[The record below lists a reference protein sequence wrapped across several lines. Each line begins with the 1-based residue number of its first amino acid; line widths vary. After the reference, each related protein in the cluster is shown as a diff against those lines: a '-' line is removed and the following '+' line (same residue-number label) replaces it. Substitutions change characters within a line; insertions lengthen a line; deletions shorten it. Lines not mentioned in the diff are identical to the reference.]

1 MSIDRLLDI
10 TLAVPAPDQLAAFW
24 ERRGLLATGD
34 GVLGT
39 PERPRQLALH
49 EGPYR
54 HLAELHLG
62 CADEAD
68 LAVIARSLDALGVTS
83 RVDGTTLT
91 CGDPVFDHRVVVEV
105 TGPADLVSTPSRPAN
120 APGRIERTTARADV
134 VEEPAPS
141 PPRRVGHVVLG
152 TPRVAEACAF
162 YLDGL
167 GFRVSDKILDGVL
180 TFARVEADHHNLLIQ
195 PAPVSYLNHYALEM
209 DDLDAIGTAGT
220 AVLAERPDA
229 DVVGVGRHRLGSNLF
244 WYLFDPAGTMFE
256 LFADMDQIVD
266 DEAWDR
272 EHRRDDWAP
281 DEAGLSVW
289 GDAEA
294 PEAFFEPP
302 DLAAIGAAREAA
314 GRS

>member
-1 MSIDRLLDI
+1 M
-10 TLAVPAPDQLAAFW
+10 
-24 ERRGLLATGD
+24 
-34 GVLGT
+34 
-39 PERPRQLALH
+39 
-49 EGPYR
+49 
-54 HLAELHLG
+54 
-62 CADEAD
+62 
-68 LAVIARSLDALGVTS
+68 
-83 RVDGTTLT
+83 
-91 CGDPVFDHRVVVEV
+91 VEV
-105 TGPADLVSTPSRPAN
+105 TGAADLVHARAAGRPTR
-120 APGRIERTTARADV
+120 PGRVERTTARADV
-134 VEEPAPS
+134 VEEAGPR

-209 DDLDAIGTAGT
+209 DDLDAIGAAGT

-229 DVVGVGRHRLGSNLF
+229 DVVGVGRHRLGSNLY

-256 LFADMDQIVD
+256 LFADMDQIID

-272 EHRRDDWAP
+272 EHRRDDWTP

-289 GDAEA
+289 GAAEA
-294 PEAFFEPP
+294 PEVFFEPP

-314 GRS
+314 GQVLSDGPRDPRPVGHRHGVEPRPRPGLRRVAGPRGRGRHRQRP